1 MSKQNKYFFAIF
13 ITFWIA
19 LTVLNFIVPNR
30 SFSENENRMLAK
42 LPKFEIEEL
51 LNGKYVEKLDNYIND
66 QFVFRDTWLRI
77 KSMEEM
83 LLGKTENNGVYIGK
97 DGYLFEKIKYT
108 QTSEK
113 KIKTLVEK
121 INNFRKDTNITTY
134 FMLVPNSIYINQD
147 KLPKFAETFDQ
158 KEVIKNAYSMTSD
171 IHVINTVDT
180 LMQNKDKY
188 IFFKTDHHITSDGA
202 YLLYLEFCKEAN
214 ITPVTDYTK
223 EEVTTSFLGS
233 FDSKAQVANQKEDTI
248 VVYKNSNN
256 TEGITATYDKETTN
270 SIFNEEFLNKKDKYS
285 YFLNGNNAKVVVKT
299 KQTNGKKLLVVKDSY
314 SHIMA
319 QFLCQNFEE
328 IHFIDPRYYTDSIE
342 EYAKGNNI
350 TDTMFL
356 YNVAN
361 II

>member
-13 ITFWIA
+13 ITFWIV

-42 LPKFEIEEL
+42 LPKLEIEEL

-108 QTSEK
+108 KESEEK
-113 KIKTLVEK
+113 VKALVEK
-121 INNFRKDTNITTY
+121 INNFRKTTDISTY

-158 KEVIKNAYSMTSD
+158 KETIKNAYSMTRD

-188 IFFKTDHHITSDGA
+188 IFLKQIIILQVMEHI
-202 YLLYLEFCKEAN
+202 
-214 ITPVTDYTK
+214 
-223 EEVTTSFLGS
+223 
-233 FDSKAQVANQKEDTI
+233 
-248 VVYKNSNN
+248 
-256 TEGITATYDKETTN
+256 
-270 SIFNEEFLNKKDKYS
+270 
-285 YFLNGNNAKVVVKT
+285 YF
-299 KQTNGKKLLVVKDSY
+299 
-314 SHIMA
+314 I
-319 QFLCQNFEE
+319 
-328 IHFIDPRYYTDSIE
+328 
-342 EYAKGNNI
+342 
-350 TDTMFL
+350 
-356 YNVAN
+356 
-361 II
+361 

>member
-1 MSKQNKYFFAIF
+1 
-13 ITFWIA
+13 
-19 LTVLNFIVPNR
+19 
-30 SFSENENRMLAK
+30 
-42 LPKFEIEEL
+42 
-51 LNGKYVEKLDNYIND
+51 
-66 QFVFRDTWLRI
+66 
-77 KSMEEM
+77 MEEM

-108 QTSEK
+108 QASEE
-113 KIKTLVEK
+113 KIKVLVEK

-342 EYAKGNNI
+342 EYAKENNI
-350 TDTMFL
+350 TDAMFL